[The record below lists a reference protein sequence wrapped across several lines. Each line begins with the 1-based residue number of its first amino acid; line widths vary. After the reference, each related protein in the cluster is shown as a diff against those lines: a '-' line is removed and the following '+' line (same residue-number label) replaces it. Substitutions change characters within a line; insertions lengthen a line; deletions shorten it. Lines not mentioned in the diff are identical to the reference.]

1 MQHAAPGDVQRSRV
15 PKLDT
20 RRLLYDHP
28 RHIAVRDALGL
39 SEHVLS
45 VPFVRCHLRQG
56 TPQRPDFAEKFGD
69 VKCKN
74 STCNLVL

>member
-1 MQHAAPGDVQRSRV
+1 MRAVESPSPGDVQRSRV

-45 VPFVRCHLRQG
+45 VPFV
-56 TPQRPDFAEKFGD
+56 
-69 VKCKN
+69 
-74 STCNLVL
+74 

>member
-1 MQHAAPGDVQRSRV
+1 MRAVESPSRGDVQGSRV

-20 RRLLYDHP
+20 RRLLYDQP

-45 VPFVRCHLRQG
+45 VPSIANGRTL
-56 TPQRPDFAEKFGD
+56 PK
-69 VKCKN
+69 
-74 STCNLVL
+74 NLVTLNAKIDL